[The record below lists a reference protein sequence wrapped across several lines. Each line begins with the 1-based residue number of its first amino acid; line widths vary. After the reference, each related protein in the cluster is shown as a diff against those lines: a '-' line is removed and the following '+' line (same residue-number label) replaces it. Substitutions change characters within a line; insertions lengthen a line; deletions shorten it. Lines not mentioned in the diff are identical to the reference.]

1 MQKPEVKSGSPVIGA
16 ARQKLAEDLKK
27 KYDSGAS
34 IRELAEEIGRSYGL
48 VHRILSESKV
58 TFRSR
63 GGARGGKK
71 TVSGA

>member
-1 MQKPEVKSGSPVIGA
+1 MQQPEVKPGSPVIGA
-16 ARQKLAEDLKK
+16 ARQKLAADLKK
-27 KYDSGAS
+27 KYESGAS
-34 IRELAEEIGRSYGL
+34 IRELAQEIGRSYGL

-71 TVSGA
+71 SVAGA